1 MFRRPRLS
9 QVIGPGTAVLVAAA
23 FVLGLP
29 ASWLTLRGQQPT
41 FRAAVDMIAID
52 VQVVD
57 RDGRPVATLGPESF
71 DVTLNGQKRRVQWA
85 VFTRYDEASM
95 AQATAAAETA
105 ATTHSMAGPDG
116 LLARPSPAPGLAAE
130 FGRTFII
137 AIDAGSFRTLD
148 SHLAVLAAQR
158 FIDGLLPTDLVGV
171 FTVPSGPSLPPTA
184 NHAAAWYT
192 VGEVMG
198 QKLDVKNQFEFTPA
212 EVIDILFALDMK
224 PRDQLEEEARR
235 NMRTR
240 STEGAADQFFSD
252 EVISKYCSGTDPA
265 CLPNVISEARSV
277 AFSLQTNAMMSIA
290 GLEDLLTLLR
300 RSPGRKTVLLLS
312 GGMPLS
318 DRGTSA
324 PSAGNALRRM
334 GEQAAY
340 ANATV
345 HAIYFDG
352 NHSAGFSAEFTRSR
366 TSSIRSQTID
376 TRALSE
382 FAAPSGGVLLTSR
395 AGAGEN
401 AVDRLLAETS
411 TSYVLG
417 VEPDERDRDGLAH
430 RIHVKV
436 KQPGV
441 NVRSRQ
447 LVVVPRSPKP

>member
-1 MFRRPRLS
+1 MLRRPRFSLG
-9 QVIGPGTAVLVAAA
+9 IWPGAAVLVVAA
-23 FVLGLP
+23 FVLGVP
-29 ASWLTLRGQQPT
+29 TFWLTVRGQEPT

-52 VQVVD
+52 VQVLD
-57 RDGRPVATLGPESF
+57 RDGRPVTTLGPESF

-85 VFTRYDEASM
+85 VFTKYDEASM
-95 AQATAAAETA
+95 AQAAAAAEA
-105 ATTHSMAGPDG
+105 AANTHSMAGPDG
-116 LLARPSPAPGLAAE
+116 LIAQPSAAPALAAE

-171 FTVPSGPSLPPTA
+171 FTVPSGPSLAPTA

-192 VGEVMG
+192 VGDVMG
-198 QKLDVKNQFEFTPA
+198 RKLDIKNQFEFTPA
-212 EVIDILFALDMK
+212 EVIDILAALDMK
-224 PRDQLEEEARR
+224 PRFQLEQEARN
-235 NMRTR
+235 NMRAR
-240 STEGAADQFFSD
+240 SAGAADDPSFND
-252 EVISKYCSGTDPA
+252 EVISKHCSGTDPS
-265 CLPNVISEARSV
+265 CLDNVISEARSV
-277 AFSLQTNAMMSIA
+277 AFSLETNAMMSIA

-312 GGMPLS
+312 GGIPLS

-324 PSAGNALRRM
+324 PNAGNALRRM

-352 NHSAGFSAEFTRSR
+352 NHNASFSAEFTRAR
-366 TSSIRSQTID
+366 VSSIRSQTID

-382 FAAPSGGVLLTSR
+382 FAAPSGGLLLMSQ

-417 VEPDERDRDGLAH
+417 VEPDERDRDGRAH
-430 RIHVKV
+430 RIQVKV
-436 KQPGV
+436 KQPGAK
-441 NVRSRQ
+441 VRSRQ
-447 LVVVPRSPKP
+447 LVVVPRSQTP